1 MVLLAADVK
10 EDGVAWGKFRVVG
23 RMVRVGAV
31 RTEGNDR
38 REGESFSALFLVNLP
53 KLFGAFLSVTPG

>member
-31 RTEGNDR
+31 RTEGTIGGKENP
-38 REGESFSALFLVNLP
+38 SAPSSL
-53 KLFGAFLSVTPG
+53 